1 MPPLFSAQYGPKDP
15 SQDAFSLLKYMPWKG
30 NLCKSKVAW
39 AVTSRTRSSSNLAAA
54 VAIEVP
60 TIPNG
65 TCLGSTQT
73 WLVDKGVG
81 IVHYPVWGCLGELL
95 TLEQPGHPNA
105 CVCPVPGEDWKLFG
119 YNPQPERPLSFFPTP
134 LADYFQIFESDLDV
148 GYDVSHCTK
157 EVVVNMG
164 LHGIDVWLQ
173 DQHAKHPG

>member
-1 MPPLFSAQYGPKDP
+1 MCEHLPNFALYTPAP
-15 SQDAFSLLKYMPWKG
+15 SLGFDTAG
-30 NLCKSKVAW
+30 W
-39 AVTSRTRSSSNLAAA
+39 AVHTEGESQSVAPTHRPLGLVEVLKAARDG
-54 VAIEVP
+54 ELD
-60 TIPNG
+60 G
-65 TCLGSTQT
+65 QRYR
-73 WLVDKGVG
+73 
-81 IVHYPVWGCLGELL
+81 IVHYPDWGCLGELL

-164 LHGIDVWLQ
+164 LHGIDFSLQ